1 MSCPTGTP
9 PATVGLLTA
18 LLRGTGCS
26 AAQQQTP
33 LAASP
38 PAPNP
43 CSLRTHPRFCKG
55 ASPARTPPEALPRT
69 CSPCSP
75 LTQVED
81 SEHSGTPP
89 PADRAVLGLGGR
101 ARALCQHCPPC
112 AACTTPSRGSQTE
125 ASSSSQHYPEIP
137 VRSNVS
143 KKREDESYRAG
154 KVGAAGGQQERAAR
168 CVHLMRHATSAWLY

>member
-101 ARALCQHCPPC
+101 ARALCQHCPPVLP
-112 AACTTPSRGSQTE
+112 APPPAGAPRQKPAPAPSTTPKYQSGATLAKKEKMKVTELARWVQREVSRSGL
-125 ASSSSQHYPEIP
+125 H
-137 VRSNVS
+137 
-143 KKREDESYRAG
+143 
-154 KVGAAGGQQERAAR
+154 AAFI
-168 CVHLMRHATSAWLY
+168 